1 MRNIRHTRK
10 EAVFQLKEFKVENLL
25 VNIHNDRDSLG
36 KAAADFV
43 EETLLNAL
51 REKGRVR
58 VVFAAAPSQ
67 NEMLKHLVSR
77 KTIPWQRIVA
87 FHMDEYL
94 GLPSDAPQLFSRYL
108 TEHLFSRVPFYRVH
122 ILDSQ
127 AGDVEMECNRYA
139 ELLREAEIDLV
150 CMGIG
155 ENGHIAFNDPAVAD
169 FNDPKIVKVV
179 ELDEGCRRQQ
189 VNDGCF
195 STFNDVPRC
204 AITLTIPTLMSA
216 KALSVVVPGAFKAE
230 AVRQALEGEI
240 STTCPASVLRTHQYV
255 RLFIDT
261 HSSSLISHTKNSFVN
276 T

>member
-1 MRNIRHTRK
+1 L
-10 EAVFQLKEFKVENLL
+10 EQFKVENLS

-43 EETLLNAL
+43 EDILLSGL
-51 REKGRVR
+51 KEKPRLR

-67 NEMLKHLVSR
+67 NEMLKHLVSK

-108 TEHLFSRVPFYRVH
+108 HENIFSQVSFYRVH

-127 AGDVEMECNRYA
+127 ASDVEHECSRYA
-139 ELLREAEIDLV
+139 ELLRESEIDLV

-155 ENGHIAFNDPAVAD
+155 ENGHIAFNDPPVAD
-169 FNDPKIVKVV
+169 FNDPKVVKVV
-179 ELDEGCRRQQ
+179 ELDERCRQQQ

-195 STFNDVPRC
+195 ATFNDVPRY

-216 KALSVVVPGAFKAE
+216 KVLSIVVPNKFKAE
-230 AVRQALEGEI
+230 AVRDGLEGEI
-240 STTCPASVLRTHQYV
+240 STECPATILRTHSYA
-255 RLFIDT
+255 RLFLDT
-261 HSSSLISHTKNSFVN
+261 QSASLISQSTSSPVIA
-276 T
+276 